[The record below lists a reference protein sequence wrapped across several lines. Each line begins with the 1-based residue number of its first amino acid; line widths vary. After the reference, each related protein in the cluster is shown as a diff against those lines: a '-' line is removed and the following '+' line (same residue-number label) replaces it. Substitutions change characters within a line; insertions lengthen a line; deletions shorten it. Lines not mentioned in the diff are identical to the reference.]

1 MIPIVS
7 PEIDEKEIN
16 AIKEVMA
23 TKYLAEGNKIHDFE
37 KAFAE
42 FLGVKHAIACTNGTT
57 ALHLSL
63 EGLNIQPGDEVI
75 TSPFTFVA
83 SSNSILFSGSVP
95 IFSDIKEDTW
105 NIDPEKVEELITPKT
120 KAIMPIHIFGLASD
134 IPALKDIAEDRDL
147 FIIEDACQAH
157 GAKINGK
164 HVGTMGDVGAFSFYA
179 TKNLITGEGGMVVTD
194 DDDLATRITS
204 LKNHGRPPEGGYHHN
219 LIGYNYRATNLV
231 GAIGEVQVSKLP
243 SLLEKRSQNA
253 GFIRKGCEDLASEI
267 VFQKIPEGYTH
278 GNYVMVFRIRRDDVT
293 PAEVIEKLKEKGVG
307 ARQIY
312 AVLSYEQPA
321 YQNISNWKWAKFVD
335 YPDYTKTKCPIAEE
349 LSKTHVEIPVVPS
362 MNQGDREKIVTVLHE
377 IFI

>member
-7 PEIDEKEIN
+7 PEIDEEELK

-42 FLGVKHAIACTNGTT
+42 FIGVKHAIACTNGTT

-63 EGLNIQPGDEVI
+63 EGLELQPGDEVI

-83 SSNSILFSGSVP
+83 SSNSILFSGSIPV
-95 IFSDIKEDTW
+95 FSDIKEDTW

-164 HVGTMGDVGAFSFYA
+164 HVILKILGYLF
-179 TKNLITGEGGMVVTD
+179 LIVIVK
-194 DDDLATRITS
+194 R
-204 LKNHGRPPEGGYHHN
+204 
-219 LIGYNYRATNLV
+219 
-231 GAIGEVQVSKLP
+231 
-243 SLLEKRSQNA
+243 LLYFLQYS
-253 GFIRKGCEDLASEI
+253 
-267 VFQKIPEGYTH
+267 
-278 GNYVMVFRIRRDDVT
+278 
-293 PAEVIEKLKEKGVG
+293 VIIHI
-307 ARQIY
+307 Q
-312 AVLSYEQPA
+312 Q
-321 YQNISNWKWAKFVD
+321 
-335 YPDYTKTKCPIAEE
+335 
-349 LSKTHVEIPVVPS
+349 
-362 MNQGDREKIVTVLHE
+362 
-377 IFI
+377 